1 MAKVVSLINMKGGVG
16 KSTLSVNLAWHLA
29 AYNNWGKKV
38 LVVDLDPQFNASQ
51 YLVGVNKYNAML
63 EDEKPTM
70 WDIFEQHTKTPGN
83 KTAKKIKATDVIRN
97 IVKYRGGGK
106 IDLIPS
112 RLELSLSLK
121 SSSQKPHLLNKL
133 INEVKNDY
141 DIVLIDCA
149 PTESMLTT
157 AAYISSDYIL
167 VPVKPEY
174 LSTIGLPLLK
184 SSVESFLDEY
194 SDNQLEVLGIV
205 FNGTEGYI
213 PEEDKSKYEVKT
225 MAAKNNWAIFDSE
238 IPYSRSYPKGAR
250 EGKPIFGTSY
260 ARTTQCDN
268 FRAFADEFGR
278 RAGL

>member
-29 AYNNWGKKV
+29 AYSNWKKKV

-51 YLVGVNKYNAML
+51 YLVGVNKYNEML
-63 EDEKPTM
+63 EDGKPTI
-70 WDIFEQHTKTPGN
+70 WDIFEQHTKTPTN
-83 KTAKKIKATDVIRN
+83 KVGKKIKATEVIRN
-97 IVKYRGGGK
+97 IVKYRGGGQ

-121 SSSQKPHLLNKL
+121 SSSQRPHLLNKL
-133 INEVKNDY
+133 LNEVKDDY

-157 AAYISSDYIL
+157 AAYIASDYIL

-194 SDNQLEVLGIV
+194 SENELEVLGII
-205 FNGTEGYI
+205 FNGTEEYI
-213 PEEDKSKYEVKT
+213 PEENKSKNEVKA
-225 MAAKNNWAIFDSE
+225 MAVKNNWTIFDSE

-260 ARTTQCDN
+260 ARTVQCDN
-268 FRAFADEFGR
+268 FREFANEFGH